1 MTILQHSIAQ
11 AAAAGG
17 YQIARSLRFNR
28 PDSAYLNRT
37 PASAGSRTTWTL
49 NKWIKRS
56 NVADL
61 QVLFSAGTTGSDMNC
76 YISSTS
82 TLVWFNR
89 ITSMQG
95 YKETTQVFRD
105 VSGYYNFHFVWDT
118 TNATAAD
125 RMRIYVN
132 GVRITAFGTTTNPA
146 SSELSFWNSN
156 VSNHIGSDVS
166 PPIATQSVY
175 LADTKFIDGQAL
187 EPTSFGEFDTN
198 TGVWNPKT
206 YAGTYGTNGFW
217 LKLDDNSNN
226 TAATLGKDSS
236 GNSNNWTPNN
246 FSVTAGVGNDSL
258 VDTPTNY
265 GTDTGV
271 GGEVRGNYCTLNPL
285 DKGGDV
291 NAVLNG
297 NLDATWTS
305 NNGHSIRS
313 TLAVSSGKWYWE
325 FTNVNNLSCGIIKSE
340 LKIVPASGSLWPG
353 SDGFGANGS
362 FAYRPD
368 NGNKTTNSTGTSY
381 GATFTTTDVIGCA
394 LDMDNGKIYWSK
406 NGTWQASGDPA
417 AGTNAAYTGI
427 SGTFSPAWGYI
438 GAGNNTLTANF
449 GQRPFAYTAPSGF
462 KALCT
467 QNLPTPAIG
476 ATSSTLASKNMNV
489 VTWTGT
495 GATNSITGVGFQP
508 DFVWIKRRDATG
520 NNRLYNLISG
530 VTKNM
535 LSDLTDAEQTEA
547 TGLTAF
553 GSDGF
558 TLGSQAGHNASG
570 GTYVAWNWK
579 GTNTT
584 VSNTSGTIT
593 STVSANPTAGI
604 SVVNWTSNAVGAIET
619 MGHGLGV
626 TPAFVIIKN
635 RDYVDWWL
643 VYHKSFT
650 NTVRHYLQLNTT
662 GAVTTAGADYWGHTS
677 TLLGVRQSAMAP
689 TSGQKCIA
697 YCFAEVA
704 GFSKFSTYTGNG
716 SADGPFV
723 YCGFRPK
730 YVMVKRDGV
739 DNWFVHDTARNTY
752 NVIDLRLYPNTSGV
766 EASGVNALDILSNGF
781 KIRTSDTSWNTSGST
796 VYFAAFAEAPF
807 NYSRAR

>member
-1 MTILQHSIAQ
+1 MLQSAIAQ
-11 AAAAGG
+11 SAAAGG

-56 NVADL
+56 NVVDL

-166 PPIATQSVY
+166 PPNATQSVY

-206 YAGTYGTNGFW
+206 YSGTYGTNGFW
-217 LKLDDNSNN
+217 LKFDDNSNN

-271 GGEVRGNYCTLNPL
+271 GGTVRGNYCTWNPL
-285 DKGGDV
+285 DK
-291 NAVLNG
+291 NSNTTLANG
-297 NLDATWTS
+297 NLDASYLAGAWAAT
-305 NNGHSIRS
+305 RS
-313 TLAVSSGKWYWE
+313 TFGLSSGKWYWE
-325 FTNVNNLSCGIIKSE
+325 VTPTTLTTSITIGIGKSDSALSFVGASATSWGYYNATGVIYNNSSATAYGASYAVNNVIGVALD
-340 LKIVPASGSLWPG
+340 L
-353 SDGFGANGS
+353 
-362 FAYRPD
+362 D
-368 NGNKTTNSTGTSY
+368 NGTL
-381 GATFTTTDVIGCA
+381 TF
-394 LDMDNGKIYWSK
+394 YK
-406 NGTWQASGDPA
+406 NGTSQGTAVTGLTSGPYFPMV
-417 AGTNAAYTGI
+417 GHENAA
-427 SGTFSPAWGYI
+427 SS
-438 GAGNNTLTANF
+438 ANF

-476 ATSSTLASKNMNV
+476 ATSSTLANKNMNV

-579 GTNTT
+579 EN
-584 VSNTSGTIT
+584 
-593 STVSANPTAGI
+593 ATAGI
-604 SVVNWTSNAVGAIET
+604 DVTIATANSSAVLT
-619 MGHGLGV
+619 YSHSLGV
-626 TPAFVIIKN
+626 SPSFIISKSRSAASTPWI
-635 RDYVDWWL
+635 
-643 VYHKSFT
+643 VYHKDLGVNKYF
-650 NTVRHYLQLNTT
+650 LLNTT
-662 GAVTTAGADYWGHTS
+662 DAATTLSGLF
-677 TLLGVRQSAMAP
+677 TLSSSQIVINSQTANA
-689 TSGQKCIA
+689 TYVA
-697 YCFAEVA
+697 YAFAEVA

-752 NVIDLRLYPNTSGV
+752 NVIDLRLYPNTSGA

-781 KIRTSDTSWNTSGST
+781 KIRTSDTSWNTSGGT
-796 VYFAAFAEAPF
+796 FIFAAFAEAPF